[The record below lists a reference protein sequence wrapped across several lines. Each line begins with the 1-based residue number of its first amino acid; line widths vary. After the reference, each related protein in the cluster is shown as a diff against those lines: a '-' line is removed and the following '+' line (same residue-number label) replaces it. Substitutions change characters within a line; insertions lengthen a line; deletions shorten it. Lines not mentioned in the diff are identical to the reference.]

1 MNIISFFSLILMTV
15 GIVITV
21 LTRKKPHKFIVWS
34 VIVCTALQFLS
45 FLMFSGIMEKKSAF
59 GFVFLGL
66 LIGAVCGVFVKFT
79 KTGKD
84 IFYRQGTA
92 FTVIYLSILYLNQL
106 IAFFFIAYIPFII
119 LLSAI
124 SMGLYAG
131 MNIVLLARSKK
142 IRRIH
147 AAMIIMLI
155 LTAAVSSSLTA
166 FAEDDGYNYNA
177 ALAAYAKDWEES
189 SNTVYENIPTDVG
202 LKTKSVHTLEWIKY
216 PYIEDGKVWLSLKIW
231 EEEYYDTDTVWY
243 NSESGEYVSYPAGAP
258 HRYVSYLRNADAP
271 DWEITVDDLK
281 SRYPEFSAET
291 EQVTTTYLEEDYG
304 EYAVDSTEQTTYL
317 EGDYGEYVIDG
328 DGTDNE
334 QTVPPEEK
342 NNDSGLFYIQFVEY
356 DTAGASII
364 SSGFF
369 SSIGALL
376 GALMGLP
383 KGMAPVSNYGYT
395 AKDAPELVNQI
406 INKNSEGSQQN
417 AVHPGARRNDGKI
430 YTKNSG
436 WVNEYSTEQQ
446 INSNNNSIDYFRKKI
461 EQYRANGDKNNLA
474 AAEDTVKELERKN
487 RYLNE
492 DMNAIKSTRIKE
504 NMVLNDSSATRT
516 SIYADYLDAGYD
528 TSKGISFA
536 SDIGLAI
543 GTAGASTALGS
554 AKTVI
559 TVLTTAKD
567 IADTGADAYEAFRT
581 NKSAVQFISEQTAKR
596 IVGKAIGTEFDKGK
610 LLYGIENSKST
621 FLKVLAAS
629 GETSSNYSVNELA
642 DKSGVYENFGKGMNN
657 MTGWGDKK

>member
-1 MNIISFFSLILMTV
+1 
-15 GIVITV
+15 
-21 LTRKKPHKFIVWS
+21 
-34 VIVCTALQFLS
+34 
-45 FLMFSGIMEKKSAF
+45 
-59 GFVFLGL
+59 
-66 LIGAVCGVFVKFT
+66 
-79 KTGKD
+79 
-84 IFYRQGTA
+84 
-92 FTVIYLSILYLNQL
+92 
-106 IAFFFIAYIPFII
+106 
-119 LLSAI
+119 
-124 SMGLYAG
+124 
-131 MNIVLLARSKK
+131 
-142 IRRIH
+142 
-147 AAMIIMLI
+147 
-155 LTAAVSSSLTA
+155 
-166 FAEDDGYNYNA
+166 
-177 ALAAYAKDWEES
+177 
-189 SNTVYENIPTDVG
+189 
-202 LKTKSVHTLEWIKY
+202 
-216 PYIEDGKVWLSLKIW
+216 
-231 EEEYYDTDTVWY
+231 
-243 NSESGEYVSYPAGAP
+243 
-258 HRYVSYLRNADAP
+258 
-271 DWEITVDDLK
+271 
-281 SRYPEFSAET
+281 
-291 EQVTTTYLEEDYG
+291 
-304 EYAVDSTEQTTYL
+304 
-317 EGDYGEYVIDG
+317 
-328 DGTDNE
+328 
-334 QTVPPEEK
+334 
-342 NNDSGLFYIQFVEY
+342 
-356 DTAGASII
+356 
-364 SSGFF
+364 
-369 SSIGALL
+369 
-376 GALMGLP
+376 MGLP

-395 AKDAPELVNQI
+395 AKDAPELVNQL

-461 EQYRANGDKNNLA
+461 EQYRINGDKNNLA

-492 DMNAIKSTRIKE
+492 DMNAIKSARIKE
-504 NMVLNDSSATRT
+504 NMALNDSSATRT

-543 GTAGASTALGS
+543 GTAGASSALGS

-581 NKSAVQFISEQTAKR
+581 NKSAVQFVSEQTAKR

-642 DKSGVYENFGKGMNN
+642 DKSGVYENFGKGMSN